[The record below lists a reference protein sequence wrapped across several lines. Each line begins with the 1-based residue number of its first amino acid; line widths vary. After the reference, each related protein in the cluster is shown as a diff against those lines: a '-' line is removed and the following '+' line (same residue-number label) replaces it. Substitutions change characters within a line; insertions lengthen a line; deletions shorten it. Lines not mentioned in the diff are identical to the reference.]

1 MITNENKFKLIG
13 FGVRKKGPREIIK
26 GIQTYMAPEI
36 SEGSAFDEKADIWS
50 FGVILHY
57 LATEKYPFVTKAL
70 FGKKA

>member
-1 MITNENKFKLIG
+1 
-13 FGVRKKGPREIIK
+13 
-26 GIQTYMAPEI
+26 MAPEI

-70 FGKKA
+70 FGKKAQPT